1 MLTGLAL
8 VPSPPGKLVVH
19 PYKELL
25 PRFLW
30 LPYLHQYPEEAL
42 QQTPFW
48 NSAQCGQVGLMW
60 ESSLVTISMAQF
72 DLLTIKNSLE
82 IIEPRPP
89 LWYQVYY
96 M

>member
-19 PYKELL
+19 PDKVLL
-25 PRFLW
+25 SR
-30 LPYLHQYPEEAL
+30 LPYLHQYPEEAP

-60 ESSLVTISMAQF
+60 ESSLVTILMAQF
-72 DLLTIKNSLE
+72 DLLTIKKKLVGNF
-82 IIEPRPP
+82 
-89 LWYQVYY
+89 
-96 M
+96 